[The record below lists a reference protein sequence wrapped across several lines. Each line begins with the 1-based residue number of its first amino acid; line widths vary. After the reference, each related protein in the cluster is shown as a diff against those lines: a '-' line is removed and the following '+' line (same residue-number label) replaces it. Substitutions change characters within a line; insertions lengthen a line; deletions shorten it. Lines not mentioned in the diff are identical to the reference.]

1 MPKKLEAIKKNEAVR
16 LSDLRIGAEA
26 LVLQIADPQLKLA
39 LLRIGLLEGDKVVL
53 TEQAP
58 LGGPMAFRVRGGK
71 IAMRRSDAARV
82 QIKLLA

>member
-1 MPKKLEAIKKNEAVR
+1 LPKKLEAIKKNEAVR

>member
-1 MPKKLEAIKKNEAVR
+1 MR

-39 LLRIGLLEGDKVVL
+39 LLRIGLLEGDKLVL

>member
-1 MPKKLEAIKKNEAVR
+1 MR

-53 TEQAP
+53 TERAP

>member
-1 MPKKLEAIKKNEAVR
+1 MR

>member
-1 MPKKLEAIKKNEAVR
+1 MV
-16 LSDLRIGAEA
+16 LRID
-26 LVLQIADPQLKLA
+26 DPQLKLA
-39 LLRIGLLEGDKVVL
+39 LLRIGLLEGAKLIL

-58 LGGPMAFRVRGGK
+58 LGGPLAFKVRGGK